1 MCVCVHVCVC
11 VCVYACVCGVCVCVC
26 VSVCVCMCVCVCV
39 CVYMYTHS
47 HPHTHTQ
54 YPDTMYLILSLFICT
69 LLDYGPHLPLRT
81 RAQRGR
87 WGRGCACSGDGRRSS
102 ESLFDQG
109 VLFEGFCSRGSPLE
123 SQCLGYLYY
132 ICSTVTKESTSQKL
146 VRA

>member
-1 MCVCVHVCVC
+1 VHVCVC

-109 VLFEGFCSRGSPLE
+109 VLFEGFCSRGFVRGVPL
-123 SQCLGYLYY
+123 SKVSAL
-132 ICSTVTKESTSQKL
+132 VTFTTYVVQSLKRVL
-146 VRA
+146 LRNW